1 MSISGSGGDGSQ
13 AAQRRAIAV
22 ISEGVRNTALP
33 RGGCLR
39 LNPGSDARALHINL
53 LSDSLQALWICQRS
67 GPRTSLRRTSLLIRR
82 KRRLGSD
89 YKLSIDIPQT
99 TPTSASSEAAPAA
112 ARAAAAA
119 VKPLRLM
126 FSIDSAPPA
135 GSQADASPLQNCAYL
150 QSTPAA

>member
-1 MSISGSGGDGSQ
+1 MNAGS
-13 AAQRRAIAV
+13 
-22 ISEGVRNTALP
+22 N
-33 RGGCLR
+33 
-39 LNPGSDARALHINL
+39 ARALHINL